1 MDARAGRDA
10 GRRPLDSL
18 GPPGK
23 DPEARI
29 ESYRCGA
36 QHPDRARRGSRR
48 IVRPRSRPS
57 TEPATPEFL
66 RVARAILGDVDA
78 AHDAVQEGVARAL
91 RGRAGYRGTGSLE
104 WVDLA
109 AVVNAA
115 RTARAPRPVREP
127 AVERATAP
135 AGGRGRGAAGGRR
148 RPPRAAAA
156 GRLPAPLRRPRLR
169 GHRRG
174 ARDRARHRRR
184 HAQRRL
190 LVASHQAGGDRP
202 MTEPEPR
209 IAQLI
214 DAYTPP
220 SPGLPDWDD
229 VVRRAARPAARR
241 PLITGTRIL
250 LIAAALAVLLAG
262 SAVAGVGPGRLL
274 LGLVRDDEPAPAP
287 VKHALAH
294 VFHWP
299 HGTHV
304 LLDQSRLV
312 SRQTEV
318 THWTNDGRPV
328 MQVVENWIA
337 PIRRRRLL
345 LRAAL
350 RSRDDGARY
359 SYSCIHGP
367 LRPALRLIH
376 DIAVRMAAQR
386 RALMHWDPWLLDGT
400 APARTARMVLVH
412 RDGRRTLVPLLP
424 RPVAGLRYFAVRL
437 ARRDRRDRP
446 TGPARFVASDAN
458 GRRIAAAALTRRNVH
473 PLINTP
479 GGAAAP
485 PGRSGGV
492 RIDPNDVPGQR
503 GTARLSV
510 AINSRRAGR
519 RCLDV
524 DFTSGCGARRG
535 LELQP
540 CTAAS
545 SGLDARHRLNL
556 GTHVAFGSVPRA
568 ATTVRMILRD
578 GTVVPVP
585 AHDGAYVAVI
595 GTRSSAPGTCPH
607 GSSAATPAG
616 TSWRATSSRVAATS
630 RTTER
635 AGGRPWSPTARRRA
649 RARARRGALRRPR
662 SARPARRRREIAR
675 LADLAQAGGVEVVAG
690 QDGELAVVL
699 VEEP

>member
-1 MDARAGRDA
+1 
-10 GRRPLDSL
+10 
-18 GPPGK
+18 
-23 DPEARI
+23 
-29 ESYRCGA
+29 
-36 QHPDRARRGSRR
+36 
-48 IVRPRSRPS
+48 
-57 TEPATPEFL
+57 
-66 RVARAILGDVDA
+66 
-78 AHDAVQEGVARAL
+78 
-91 RGRAGYRGTGSLE
+91 
-104 WVDLA
+104 
-109 AVVNAA
+109 
-115 RTARAPRPVREP
+115 
-127 AVERATAP
+127 
-135 AGGRGRGAAGGRR
+135 
-148 RPPRAAAA
+148 
-156 GRLPAPLRRPRLR
+156 
-169 GHRRG
+169 
-174 ARDRARHRRR
+174 
-184 HAQRRL
+184 
-190 LVASHQAGGDRP
+190 

-328 MQVVENWIA
+328 VQVVENWIA
-337 PIRRRRLL
+337 PIADGGYCSGQRFVPG
-345 LRAAL
+345 
-350 RSRDDGARY
+350 DDGSQGY
-359 SYSCIHGP
+359 SYSCTHGP
-367 LRPALRLIH
+367 LRPALRFI
-376 DIAVRMAAQR
+376 QTSPSGWR
-386 RALMHWDPWLLDGT
+386 RNAGIVHWDPWLLDGT

-424 RPVAGLRYFAVRL
+424 RLVAGLRYFAVRL
-437 ARRDRRDRP
+437 APETAATAD
-446 TGPARFVASDAN
+446 GPARFVALDAN

-485 PGRSGGV
+485 PGRSVGFGSI
-492 RIDPNDVPGQR
+492 RTTFHGQR

-510 AINSRRAGR
+510 AINSTTGRA

-524 DFTSGCGARRG
+524 DFAADAEPNAGSSFS
-535 LELQP
+535 L

-545 SGLDARHRLNL
+545 SGLEPAIDINL

-595 GTRSSAPGTCPH
+595 GNARFRSGNL
-607 GSSAATPAG
+607 PARLVG
-616 TSWRATSSRVAATS
+616 RD
-630 RTTER
+630 
-635 AGGRPWSPTARRRA
+635 AGGH
-649 RARARRGALRRPR
+649 
-662 SARPARRRREIAR
+662 
-675 LADLAQAGGVEVVAG
+675 VVARYVFSRSR
-690 QDGELAVVL
+690 DF
-699 VEEP
+699 PDY